1 MNISRIFIE
10 RPVATTLLTVGI
22 ALAGAFAYL
31 HLPVSPLPQVDYP
44 TISVSASLPG
54 ADPETVSTSV
64 AEPLERYLGEIA
76 DVTEITSQSS
86 TGQTRIT
93 LQFELD
99 RDINGAARDVQA
111 AINAAAADVSTSLS
125 SNPTYR
131 KVNPADAPLM
141 IIALTSKTL
150 TRGQL
155 YDAASNILQQR
166 LSQLDGIGQV
176 SIGGAT
182 LPAVRV
188 ELNPTAMFH
197 YGIGLED
204 VRAALASAN
213 ANSPKGAIE
222 EGAHR
227 YQLYTNDQ
235 ASHASEYRPLVIAY
249 RNGSAVQLS
258 DVADVED
265 SVQDLRNEG
274 QANGQPAV
282 LVILSRQ
289 PGANIIDTVDQVKAE
304 LPQLQ
309 AALPSDVNLTI
320 VSDRSGTIRASLQDT
335 KWTLLLAVG
344 LVTFVVFLAL
354 GDVRAALVPAV
365 VVPVSLIGTFSG
377 MYLLGFSL
385 DNLSLMALTI
395 ATGFVVDDAIVVL
408 ENISRHVEDGMP
420 RHEAA
425 LRGAKEVGFTVI
437 SISVSLVAVFIP
449 ILLMGGIVGRL
460 FREFTATL
468 SLAIAISMVISLTTT
483 PMMCAWI
490 LRLPEHGRRSRR
502 SFLDRSLA
510 WYERTL
516 AWSLRHGGLVM
527 LALLATIGLNVL
539 LFNVIP
545 KGFFPQEDSGLI
557 GGGIVADQ
565 SISFQLMKDKL
576 VHLMNIV
583 QADPAVE
590 SIAGFTGAGSGGGG
604 SQTNSG
610 YVYVLLKPL
619 SVRKISSD
627 EVIARLRPQLATF
640 PGARLFLQTVQD
652 IRVGARQ
659 ANAQYQFTLQADQVS
674 DLNEWGP
681 KLLAALQASPVIA
694 DVNSDLQQKGLE
706 TDVTYDRATAARL
719 GLTVSELD
727 STLYDAF
734 GQRQVSTIYN
744 ALNQYHVIMEVAPRY
759 WQSPQSLDDI
769 YVSTSGG
776 AATGTQTSNLPTA
789 GGGTTSTTAIGGS
802 GSAGIS
808 ATTSTSTGAGAG
820 SSTSGGSGT
829 GSASVTNGATRAATT
844 AGGSATTAAG
854 AVSSA
859 GASNSVQNA
868 LTNAIANTGRGA
880 VSSGAAVSARQETMV
895 PLRAV
900 SRSSAGTTRLAV
912 NHHGL
917 FASTTLSFNL
927 QPGMSLSD
935 ATRAVNEAMQ
945 AIHMPTSIHGMF
957 AGTAGTFQ
965 QSLSSEPLL
974 IAAALLAVYIV
985 LGVLYESY
993 VHPITIISTLP
1004 SAGVGAVLALMLWH
1018 TEFSIIALIGVILL
1032 IGIVK
1037 KNAIMMIDF
1046 AIHAERTQGLPP
1058 REAIYQAC
1066 LLRFR
1071 PIMMTTLAAL
1081 LGAVPLALSYGNG
1094 AELRKPLGISIV
1106 GGLIVSQVLTLYTTP
1121 VLYVY
1126 LDRLQIWLKARW
1138 PGRWSDAGTSEAPA

>member
-1 MNISRIFIE
+1 MNLSRPFIQ
-10 RPVATTLLTVGI
+10 RPVATTLLTVGV

-31 HLPVSPLPQVDYP
+31 KLPVSPLPQVDYP

-64 AEPLERYLGEIA
+64 AEPLERYLGQIA

-86 TGQTRIT
+86 SGQTRIT
-93 LQFELD
+93 LQFDLD

-125 SNPTYR
+125 SNPSYR

-155 YDAASNILQQR
+155 YDAASNVLQQR

-188 ELNPTAMFH
+188 ELNPTALFR

-222 EGAHR
+222 EGDHR
-227 YQLYTNDQ
+227 FQLYTNDQ
-235 ASHASEYRPLVIAY
+235 ASHASEYRPLIVAY
-249 RNGSAVQLS
+249 RNGSAVLLS

-274 QANGQPAV
+274 RADGVPSV

-289 PGANIIDTVDQVKAE
+289 PGANIIDTVDQVKAA

-320 VSDRSGTIRASLQDT
+320 VSDRSATIRASLRDT
-335 KWTLLLAVG
+335 KWTLMLAVA

-365 VVPVSLIGTFSG
+365 VVPISLIGTFSG

-408 ENISRHVEDGMP
+408 ENISRHVENGMP

-483 PMMCAWI
+483 PMMCALM
-490 LRLPEHGRRSRR
+490 LRLPDRAHRPRRLSL
-502 SFLDRSLA
+502 LDRSIA
-510 WYERTL
+510 VYERTL
-516 AWSLRHGGLVM
+516 AWSLRHGRLVM
-527 LALLATIGLNVL
+527 LGLLITILLNVL
-539 LFNVIP
+539 LFTVIP
-545 KGFFPQEDSGLI
+545 KGFFPQEDTGLI
-557 GGGIVADQ
+557 TGGIVADQ
-565 SISFQLMKDKL
+565 SISFQLMKNKL
-576 VHLMNIV
+576 VQLMNIV
-583 QADPAVE
+583 QADPAVQ
-590 SIAGFTGAGSGGGG
+590 SVAGYTGAGSGGGS
-604 SQTNSG
+604 SQTNTGS
-610 YVYVLLKPL
+610 VYVLLKPL

-627 EVIARLRPQLATF
+627 EVIARLRTKLAQV
-640 PGARLFLQTVQD
+640 PGGRLFLQTVQD

-659 ANAQYQFTLQADQVS
+659 SNAEYQFTLQADSVS
-674 DLNEWGP
+674 DLYTWGP
-681 KLLAALQASPVIA
+681 KLLAALQTSPVIA
-694 DVNSDLQQKGLE
+694 DVNSDQQQKGLE
-706 TDVTYDRATAARL
+706 TEVSYDRSTAARL
-719 GLTVSELD
+719 GLTVSQLD

-744 ALNQYHVIMEVAPRY
+744 ALNQYHVVMEVAPRY
-759 WQSPQSLDDI
+759 WQTPAMLEDM
-769 YVSTSGG
+769 YVSTSAGT
-776 AATGTQTSNLPTA
+776 ASGTQTTNSL
-789 GGGTTSTTAIGGS
+789 TSPPVSG
-802 GSAGIS
+802 GSAGVAGGVPGTGS
-808 ATTSTSTGAGAG
+808 SGTGASGSLPAAGTSTGG
-820 SSTSGGSGT
+820 
-829 GSASVTNGATRAATT
+829 V
-844 AGGSATTAAG
+844 
-854 AVSSA
+854 
-859 GASNSVQNA
+859 SNSVQNA

-880 VSSGAAVSARQETMV
+880 VSSGAAVSSSVETVV
-895 PLRAV
+895 PLAAV
-900 SRSSAGTTRLAV
+900 SHHSAGTTRLSV

-917 FASTTLSFNL
+917 FASTTISFNL

-935 ATRAVNEAMQ
+935 ATRAVTQAMEE
-945 AIHMPTSIHGMF
+945 IHLPTSIHGVF

-993 VHPITIISTLP
+993 IHPITIISTLP
-1004 SAGVGAVLALMLWH
+1004 SAGVGAVLALMVWH

-1046 AIHAERTQGLPP
+1046 AIHAERTEGLEP

-1081 LGAVPLALSYGNG
+1081 LGAIPLALSYGDG
-1094 AELRKPLGISIV
+1094 AELRRPLGISIV

-1126 LDRLQIWLKARW
+1126 LDRFQSWIKRRW
-1138 PGRWSDAGTSEAPA
+1138 PRRWSDAGAAEAVG